1 MLPLPTEEDVLA
13 VLVLWAC
20 KPVTTDVD
28 DTRQWN
34 ERVAWDAATSGIP
47 FPLAALAR
55 ERVSSLVGLEA
66 AIVESERRVEVESA
80 ARQVL
85 HDAER
90 WAHAVGG
97 AEGLEPESQDLL
109 ASIIEWQGAL

>member
-20 KPVTTDVD
+20 GPVTTNVD

-55 ERVSSLVGLEA
+55 ERVSPLVGLEA
-66 AIVESERRVEVESA
+66 AIVESERRLEVER
-80 ARQVL
+80 ARDVVVIVALKHCQSPNGT
-85 HDAER
+85 DYTE
-90 WAHAVGG
+90 
-97 AEGLEPESQDLL
+97 LL
-109 ASIIEWQGAL
+109 AACQRFSTRLDEAR